1 MQDLQC
7 QLGEFMQI
15 EHFHHTGFLSIP
27 DACGVP
33 RDIFRDSNSLVFSD
47 FERAEAR
54 LLADTTPAGIALAKL
69 STLLFL
75 KLQNL
80 CTPAFQAL
88 LRGSYKPFYGT
99 SFLLYYAYM
108 LEYCHLSGVGTVID
122 IEIARDQLSP
132 AKLVLAFRTYLYDV
146 VKFFAAIVRLV
157 DQLARLGSTKEDLCG
172 AVLSALSTCPDIDFV
187 RFINAL
193 RRDFIL
199 KQGQFSSSSSVTTQF
214 DFLRRTTIAEF
225 SLLSKDNRYNIGSS
239 ADGFVLV
246 AGKPPPSQGA
256 TIPTLSTAPQ
266 TFANK
271 LEWEYQPPLPGKS
284 NKRAVEGRP
293 VYWCTSH
300 AKEP

>member
-1 MQDLQC
+1 MNPHTSIPPSSCPLPFDSFSGFSPGTKQVLLSVDHLSFRDRHTLTAPPPLIASSLFDGVPSSMQDLQC

-33 RDIFRDSNSLVFSD
+33 RDIFRDSNSLVLSD

-108 LEYCHLSGVGTVID
+108 LEYCHLLGVGTVID

-146 VKFFAAIVRLV
+146 VKFFAAI
-157 DQLARLGSTKEDLCG
+157 AS
-172 AVLSALSTCPDIDFV
+172 
-187 RFINAL
+187 
-193 RRDFIL
+193 
-199 KQGQFSSSSSVTTQF
+199 
-214 DFLRRTTIAEF
+214 FL
-225 SLLSKDNRYNIGSS
+225 
-239 ADGFVLV
+239 
-246 AGKPPPSQGA
+246 PPP
-256 TIPTLSTAPQ
+256 
-266 TFANK
+266 
-271 LEWEYQPPLPGKS
+271 
-284 NKRAVEGRP
+284 R
-293 VYWCTSH
+293 
-300 AKEP
+300 